1 MSLNLTSLGFGAGM
15 AAIDAGAFPIVKYVS
30 LGLDPIWMI
39 IPTILYACEPYIL
52 LQSLKHDTLVIMNS
66 LWDTMSDVLVAGIGI
81 LYFKEKLTTTK
92 LLGVALSIVSIFLMT
107 YE

>member
-1 MSLNLTSLGFGAGM
+1 
-15 AAIDAGAFPIVKYVS
+15 
-30 LGLDPIWMI
+30 MI

-52 LQSLKHDTLVIMNS
+52 LQSLKHNTLVIMNS

-92 LLGVALSIVSIFLMT
+92 LAGVALSIVSIFLMT